1 VQWIVG
7 DLAVAEWV
15 QNLGA
20 KAVSAKIMERALG
33 EPAASGCIN
42 IDVVERLA
50 KHAAMRFIVPGDD
63 EWPSELDDLRH
74 AESIQRRG
82 DEPLVDGYPLGFAQA
97 SEGLPLKFVRAV

>member
-1 VQWIVG
+1 
-7 DLAVAEWV
+7 V

-20 KAVSAKIMERALG
+20 KAVSAKIMEESRPRVAR
-33 EPAASGCIN
+33 IN

-82 DEPLVDGYPLGFAQA
+82 DEPLVDGYALCFAQA

>member
-1 VQWIVG
+1 VIWQSLSVCRISVPKPSGPRSWSVRWESRPR
-7 DLAVAEWV
+7 VA
-15 QNLGA
+15 
-20 KAVSAKIMERALG
+20 R
-33 EPAASGCIN
+33 IN

-50 KHAAMRFIVPGDD
+50 KHAAMRFIVTGDD

-82 DEPLVDGYPLGFAQA
+82 DEPLVDGNALCFAQA